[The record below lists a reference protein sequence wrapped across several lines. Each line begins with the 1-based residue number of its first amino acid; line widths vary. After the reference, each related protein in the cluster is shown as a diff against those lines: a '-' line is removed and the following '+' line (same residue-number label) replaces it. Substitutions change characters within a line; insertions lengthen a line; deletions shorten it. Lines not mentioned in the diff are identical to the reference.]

1 MLKLATGPTW
11 RSEIALQ
18 ISALWLLGRL
28 WEVRNCRIE
37 ANPSLR
43 VSGVDV
49 EHGFEAGSIVR
60 RGKNADCNKGPEPT
74 RSSRCLSG
82 DELTGHHQIQLLKSH
97 SFGSRLRISA
107 FGIGRRFA
115 SMASRMNRLRRY
127 STGRCDEF
135 DKKTVLSFVAH
146 FTIPSTSLQSRRDME
161 KGTSKSERIPPFTI
175 RNLASSVSSHASYSS
190 NPPLPIANAPLLAHA
205 NCACC
210 FQSIFT
216 H

>member
-1 MLKLATGPTW
+1 MLKLATGLTW

-49 EHGFEAGSIVR
+49 EHGFEAGSIVQ

-82 DELTGHHQIQLLKSH
+82 DELTGHHQIQLLKSTLLEVGL
-97 SFGSRLRISA
+97 GSLLS
-107 FGIGRRFA
+107 GSEGD
-115 SMASRMNRLRRY
+115 LRRWQA
-127 STGRCDEF
+127 E
-135 DKKTVLSFVAH
+135 
-146 FTIPSTSLQSRRDME
+146 
-161 KGTSKSERIPPFTI
+161 
-175 RNLASSVSSHASYSS
+175 
-190 NPPLPIANAPLLAHA
+190 
-205 NCACC
+205 
-210 FQSIFT
+210 
-216 H
+216 